1 MTGAVNHGY
10 GVYGYIDFLTWP
22 HDADL
27 MINVLV
33 DVLLK
38 REALAPVLYLQLD
51 NTARENKNQYVMAF
65 LAYLVQAGIFSEVSI
80 AQINIIKSMNSILLY
95 FQIYLSFLMVG
106 HTHEDI
112 DQVFSRVFSYLKK
125 NSAYTVGGR

>member
-1 MTGAVNHGY
+1 
-10 GVYGYIDFLTWP
+10 
-22 HDADL
+22 

-80 AQINIIKSMNSILLY
+80 AKINIIKSMNSILLY

-112 DQVFSRVFSYLKK
+112 DQVFSRVSSYLKK